1 MDLPP
6 VTMNHQ
12 KMLMI
17 QILKNQVMNMDPL
30 KSLLQINSGL
40 FSINTDFSV
49 CHQGETIWPK
59 PSKLYTLILLSL
71 SLKPKEVY
79 QEVLKIWEIS
89 KKASV
94 SKLFQLLKNHGL
106 CVWMTQT
113 LKRNGLIP
121 FQKWKEP
128 AYKLETMNL
137 HWKENILLIAT
148 LSLLSQNLHIS
159 KLDLMENKLIQHLK
173 ELKAHPLAL
182 IVNGL
187 FYKVGQ
193 PVPWLVEE
201 EPRLFIEDANPEL
214 IPMVYLVSENPLLL
228 KNVTPIPVLLH
239 LRMNHPK
246 KSYLLKLKSWNYLT
260 DLKDMRP
267 VSSKK
272 EIWWSLE
279 MIWLCS
285 KDPLEFQLELFS
297 ITWP

>member
-1 MDLPP
+1 M
-6 VTMNHQ
+6 
-12 KMLMI
+12 
-17 QILKNQVMNMDPL
+17 
-30 KSLLQINSGL
+30 
-40 FSINTDFSV
+40 
-49 CHQGETIWPK
+49 
-59 PSKLYTLILLSL
+59 
-71 SLKPKEVY
+71 
-79 QEVLKIWEIS
+79 
-89 KKASV
+89 
-94 SKLFQLLKNHGL
+94 
-106 CVWMTQT
+106 
-113 LKRNGLIP
+113 
-121 FQKWKEP
+121 
-128 AYKLETMNL
+128 ETMNL

-246 KSYLLKLKSWNYLT
+246 KSYLLKLKS
-260 DLKDMRP
+260 
-267 VSSKK
+267 
-272 EIWWSLE
+272 
-279 MIWLCS
+279 
-285 KDPLEFQLELFS
+285 
-297 ITWP
+297 